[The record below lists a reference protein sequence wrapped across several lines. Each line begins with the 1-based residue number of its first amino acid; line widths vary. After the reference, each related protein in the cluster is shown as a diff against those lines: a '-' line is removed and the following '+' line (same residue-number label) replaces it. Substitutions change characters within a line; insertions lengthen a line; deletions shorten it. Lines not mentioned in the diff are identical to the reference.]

1 MVKRLILIVGLL
13 CLNFPVWSQTQTQG
27 QALTAFVDKNDIAL
41 NEILTLTIRVNNSLG
56 TTRPSL
62 AGLNR
67 DFEQVGNVNTS
78 ASYSNVN
85 GAVQSFV
92 DFIVPLRAQSTGT
105 LIIPSFRVGNEVSS
119 PIRINVGDA
128 DQTDSAGNNEIFII
142 SDVSKERVYV
152 QEQLLY
158 TIKLFYSISFD
169 QGAQLTSPQV
179 ADSVVQQL
187 GSDKTYSE
195 ILDGIRYN
203 VTERKFVVFP
213 QSSGELTI
221 PPVYFT
227 ATAGRRGGLTR
238 FFNNR
243 TSVREINLSSDAH
256 LIEVLGKPASF
267 PGQTWLPAANLS
279 IIENWSGSLNNLA
292 IGESITRNIRL
303 SAIGLSSSLLPGINY
318 EELPGLKF
326 YPDQPVHEDNADQT
340 GVTGSRTE
348 GTAIVPS
355 EAGDFIIPEVVIPWW
370 NTTTDSLERAV
381 IPAQTLPV
389 LPGTSPGLRAL
400 PDFTNLQQN
409 SMQDFGNAAA
419 PAAQTSGL
427 YLFWITSTAFFAVA
441 WLFSTAM
448 WLRNRNQLAFVTTAT
463 PSMLP
468 RYQEAEKP
476 VSKNA
481 QTAFKILKTAIA
493 RGESTEIRRCLI
505 VWGQALFQDNSL
517 LTLTAISRRCQ
528 DKEFEKQILL
538 LEEAVYKDI
547 DGKKLN
553 TESLE
558 TTVNRLHKNGGKQ
571 KKSGK
576 NYNIPPLYK
585 N

>member
-67 DFEQVGNVNTS
+67 DFEQVGNVNTN
-78 ASYSNVN
+78 AFYSNVN

-187 GSDKTYSE
+187 GSDETYSE

-227 ATAGRRGGLTR
+227 ATVGRRGGLTR

-481 QTAFKILKTAIA
+481 QTAFKILKTVIA

-571 KKSGK
+571 KKSEM
-576 NYNIPPLYK
+576 NYNLPPLYK

>member
-41 NEILTLTIRVNNSLG
+41 NEILTLTIRVNNTLG

-85 GAVQSFV
+85 GVVQSFV
-92 DFIVPLRAQSTGT
+92 DFIIPLRAQSTGT

-195 ILDGIRYN
+195 ILDGIRYS

-227 ATAGRRGGLTR
+227 ATVGRRGGLTR

-243 TSVREINLSSDAH
+243 ASVREINLSSDAH

-267 PGQTWLPAANLS
+267 PGQTWLPAANLG

-355 EAGDFIIPEVVIPWW
+355 EAGDFIISEVVIPWW

-381 IPAQTLPV
+381 IPAQTLSV
-389 LPGTSPGLRAL
+389 LPGTSAGLQDLPG
-400 PDFTNLQQN
+400 FTNLQQN

-517 LTLTAISRRCQ
+517 LTLTAISQRCQ

-538 LEEAVYKDI
+538 LEEVVYKDI
-547 DGKKLN
+547 GGKKLN

-558 TTVNRLHKNGGKQ
+558 TTVNRLHKNGSKQ
-571 KKSGK
+571 KKSEK
-576 NYNIPPLYK
+576 NYNLPPLYK

>member
-67 DFEQVGNVNTS
+67 DFEQVGNVNTN

-187 GSDKTYSE
+187 GSDETYSE

-227 ATAGRRGGLTR
+227 ATVGRRGGLTR

-481 QTAFKILKTAIA
+481 QTAFKILKTVIA

-571 KKSGK
+571 KKSEM
-576 NYNIPPLYK
+576 NYNLPPLYK